1 MHRGGMTAP
10 LPHSAILFSR
20 DIVVP
25 GERAEFFRR
34 VHAGELTTI
43 HRGIFVETARWTRL
57 TTDQRHRA
65 LVHAA
70 ARYSAQSFTVCHL
83 SAASMWRLPS
93 IERWPDRIHTIIG
106 AAGGGRSTGLFRRH
120 AVGVSDDTVVIDGL
134 RVTSL
139 ARTVV
144 DVAASTSF
152 AAAVVIADAALRRT
166 DHAVDGLPRSSLRR
180 ADLLEAAKLI
190 PAGQGGTKAC
200 RSLAFADG
208 RADRPG
214 ESLSRVAMA
223 IAGIPVPDLQV
234 EVFGA
239 SGARYF
245 ADFGWLELNFLGEFD
260 GHGKYSRP
268 ECLNGRTPQ
277 QALIDEKRR
286 EDDLR
291 AAGYRVVRW
300 EWETARSPERLAT
313 HLRRAGL

>member
-1 MHRGGMTAP
+1 MSEPTD
-10 LPHSAILFSR
+10 AIHFSR
-20 DIVVP
+20 DVVVP
-25 GERAEFFRR
+25 GERAAFFRR
-34 VHAGELTTI
+34 VHAGELTGI
-43 HRGIFVETARWTRL
+43 HRGIFVETAVWASLRA
-57 TTDQRHRA
+57 DQRHRI
-65 LVHAA
+65 LVQAA
-70 ARYSAQSFTVCHL
+70 ARYCPDAVTVCHH
-83 SAASMWRLPS
+83 SAAAMWRLPS
-93 IERWPDRIHTIIG
+93 IERWPDRVQTIVG
-106 AAGGGRSTGLFRRH
+106 AAGGGRSTRLFRRH
-120 AVGVSDDTVVIDGL
+120 AVGVPSDTVAIDGL

-139 ARTVV
+139 VRTVV

-166 DHAVDGLPRSSLRR
+166 DHAVDGVPRSSVTRT
-180 ADLLEAAKLI
+180 DLLDAAELI
-190 PAGQGGTKAC
+190 PAGQGGAKAR

-223 IAGIPVPDLQV
+223 LAGIPAPDLQV

-245 ADFGWLELNFLGEFD
+245 ADFGWMELNLLGEFD
-260 GHGKYSRP
+260 GHGKYSLP
-268 ECLNGRTPQ
+268 EFLKGRTPQ